1 MVRRR
6 VFVSRGALFRAF
18 SRVHDR
24 RAGLEQHTERL
35 NALWPQR
42 AFTGEAV
49 IPAFVES
56 LPAPPFEDS
65 TPSSV
70 PVETWLLELVRDL

>member
-1 MVRRR
+1 MVI
-6 VFVSRGALFRAF
+6 
-18 SRVHDR
+18 
-24 RAGLEQHTERL
+24 
-35 NALWPQR
+35 
-42 AFTGEAV
+42 FTGEAV

-70 PVETWLLELVRDL
+70 PVETWLLELVKRFVKYENKM